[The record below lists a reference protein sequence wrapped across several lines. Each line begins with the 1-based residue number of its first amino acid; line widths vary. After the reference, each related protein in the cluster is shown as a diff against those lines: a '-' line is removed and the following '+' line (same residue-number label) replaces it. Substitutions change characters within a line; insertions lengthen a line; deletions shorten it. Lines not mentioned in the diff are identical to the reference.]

1 MAQVTTFTLAHSA
14 TLGLATMGLVKVPAS
29 IVEPI
34 IAASIAAVALENI
47 FRPRYTRWRLVVVF
61 CFGLIH
67 GLGFASGLSALD
79 LPSSSLAVG
88 LTGYNLGVEGG
99 QLAVICGAFFLTAW
113 LTEPR
118 RYRNWVVI
126 PGSASIA
133 LLGAWWTVER
143 ILGA

>member
-1 MAQVTTFTLAHSA
+1 
-14 TLGLATMGLVKVPAS
+14 VKVPSS
-29 IVEPI
+29 IVEPV

-47 FRPRYTRWRLVVVF
+47 FRPQYTRWRLVLVF

-67 GLGFASGLSALD
+67 GLGFASALSDLD

-88 LTGYNLGVEGG
+88 LIGFNLGVEGG

-113 LTEPR
+113 LTDPR

-133 LLGAWWTVER
+133 LLGGWWTLER
-143 ILGA
+143 LLGA